1 MDEMDKAAALIREGR
16 LVAFPTETVYGL
28 GADAL
33 NPMAVAR
40 IFEAKER
47 PSFDPL
53 IVHIASLEQLG
64 ELTPSQDPRIGML
77 ARAFW
82 PGPLT
87 LVVPKTARVP
97 DLVTSGLPTVGIRMP
112 DHALA
117 LELIRRSGRPLAA
130 PSANKFG
137 RLSPTRAEHV
147 RRNLPEA
154 DLVLDG
160 GPTRVGIESTIIAL
174 AEDGFQL
181 LRPGIITREALREV
195 VPESAVLPGTG
206 AIKAPGM
213 LASHYSPRKPLYL
226 AAPGQQLLHDPGA
239 CGYIAYRQAPVA
251 AYKEVKVLA
260 PGGDLR
266 EYAAGLFGALHYM
279 EDAGVAFIVVETVPE
294 QGLGLAIMD
303 RLRKAAYDTPQ

>member
-1 MDEMDKAAALIREGR
+1 MDQIDKAAALIREGK

-53 IVHIASLEQLG
+53 IVHIASLEQLA
-64 ELTPSQDPRIGML
+64 ELTPSKDPRIAKL
-77 ARAFW
+77 AEAFW

-87 LVVPKTARVP
+87 LVVPKTDRVP

-117 LELIRRSGRPLAA
+117 RELITRSGRPLAA

-181 LRPGIITREALREV
+181 LRPGIITREELLRV
-195 VPESAVLPGTG
+195 VPESATPAGKGT
-206 AIKAPGM
+206 IEAPGM
-213 LASHYSPRKPLYL
+213 LASHYSPRVPLYL
-226 AAPGQQLLHDPGA
+226 LSPGQPTSQDKRN
-239 CGYIAYRQAPVA
+239 CGYIAYRQRPVGT
-251 AYKEVKVLA
+251 YREVKVLA
-260 PGGDLR
+260 PTGDLR
-266 EYAAGLFGALHYM
+266 EYAAGLFGALHFM
-279 EDAGVAFIVVETVPE
+279 EEAGVAAIVVETVPE
-294 QGLGLAIMD
+294 AGLGLAIMD
-303 RLRKAAYDTPQ
+303 RLRKAAFDTPQ

>member
-1 MDEMDKAAALIREGR
+1 MDEIDKAAALIREGK

-53 IVHIASLEQLG
+53 IVHIASLEQLA
-64 ELTPSQDPRIGML
+64 ELTPSKDPRIGML
-77 ARAFW
+77 AKAFW

-117 LELIRRSGRPLAA
+117 RELIVRSGRPIAA

-147 RRNLPEA
+147 RRNLPGA
-154 DLVLDG
+154 ALVLDG

-181 LRPGIITREALREV
+181 LRPGIISREELLEV
-195 VPESAVLPGTG
+195 VPESAIPPGAG
-206 AIKAPGM
+206 SIKAPGM

-226 AAPGQQLLHDPGA
+226 LTPGQAAPPDPSH
-239 CGYIAYRQAPVA
+239 CGYIGFSRQPAE
-251 AYKEVKVLA
+251 AYKEVLVLA

-266 EYAAGLFGALHYM
+266 EYAAGLFGALHIM
-279 EDAGVAFIVVETVPE
+279 EEAGVDAIVVETVPE